1 MADEI
6 DRANEYID
14 AMTAAALKKVTAEIP
29 KGEPGECDWCGEY
42 TPRLVNNACAKC
54 RDDIGLD

>member
-6 DRANEYID
+6 DRANDYAEK
-14 AMTAAALKKVTAEIP
+14 MREAALAANRPEIP
-29 KGEPGECDWCGEY
+29 EGSPGECDWCGEY